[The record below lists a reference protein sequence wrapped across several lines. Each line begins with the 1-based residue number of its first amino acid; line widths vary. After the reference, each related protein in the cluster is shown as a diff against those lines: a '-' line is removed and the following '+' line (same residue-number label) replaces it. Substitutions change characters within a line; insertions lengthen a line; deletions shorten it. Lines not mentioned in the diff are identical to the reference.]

1 MGNLTM
7 KAKLYL
13 LTGFI
18 TIVLIGLG
26 GFSVYSTDHVNEK
39 TTEIA
44 KRWLPM
50 VRVVNEINTMASDY
64 RLMQFQHV
72 ISTSAADMNKEEQ
85 TMKVQQKAIT
95 DKFAECSA
103 LMPSQERKEELAEL
117 QQRWDKYVADSNQ
130 MIAYSK
136 QNQTELA
143 MGVLLGSSVKQYED
157 VSNSFINLGTFASEE
172 ASKASDDGDALYAVT
187 FKSMVGLIFVSIIIT
202 LITMVLFTRSITS
215 RIQDLMFLLER
226 VANGDLKEMVKI
238 RANDELGRLGNAA
251 NRMIESLKDLIH
263 QIQKTSS
270 QVAASSEELTASADQ
285 SAQVTQSIAQSITE
299 VSEMSSKQADAVN
312 ASTAVVEEI
321 SAGVEETAATVGLA
335 SEQSNKAVVAARE
348 GNRKIEGAVGQMHSI
363 EQTVN
368 RSAQVVT
375 KLGQRSKEI
384 GQIVDTIS
392 GIAGQTNL
400 LALNAAIEAARA
412 GEHGKGFAVVAEEVR
427 KLAEQSQEAAKQ
439 IETLIS
445 EIQTDTESAV
455 IAMHEGTEEVKS
467 GTEAVNSAGQAFLQI
482 LEMTEAVSRQS
493 ADIAKTMEEIAQG
506 TQQIVDSVQE
516 IDGSSK
522 SVAAE
527 SQSVSAATEE
537 QSASMEEIAGASRN
551 LATLAQEL
559 QEATTKFQL

>member
-1 MGNLTM
+1 MSKLTM

-13 LTGFI
+13 LTGFVAIILI
-18 TIVLIGLG
+18 TLG
-26 GFSVYSTDHVNEK
+26 AFSMYSSDSVNEK
-39 TTEIA
+39 STEIA

-64 RLMQFQHV
+64 RLLQFQHV
-72 ISTSAADMNKEEQ
+72 LSTSAANMTKEEQ
-85 TMKVQQKAIT
+85 AMEMQQKAIA

-103 LMPSQERKEELAEL
+103 LMPTPERKEELAEL
-117 QQRWDKYVADSNQ
+117 QQRWDQYVVDSSQ

-136 QNQTELA
+136 QNQTEQA
-143 MGVLLGSSVKQYED
+143 MAILLGDSVKQYD
-157 VSNSFINLGTFASEE
+157 NVSQSFLNLAAFASGE
-172 ASKASDDGDALYAVT
+172 AGKASDEGDALYAMT
-187 FKSMVGLIFVSIIIT
+187 SKSLVGLIFVSILIT
-202 LITMVLFTRSITS
+202 LFVMVYFARSITT
-215 RIQDLMFLLER
+215 RIQDLVVLLEK
-226 VANGDLKEMVKI
+226 VSNGDLKEMVRI
-238 RANDELGRLGNAA
+238 RANDELGRLGTAA
-251 NRMIESLKDLIH
+251 NQMIENLKELLH
-263 QIQKTSS
+263 QIQRTSS

-285 SAQVTQSIAQSITE
+285 SAQVTQSVAQSITE

-312 ASTAVVEEI
+312 AATAVVEEI

-335 SEQSNKAVVAARE
+335 SEQSNKAVNAARE
-348 GNRKIEGAVGQMHSI
+348 GNQKIEGAVEQMQNI

-439 IETLIS
+439 IETLIA
-445 EIQTDTESAV
+445 EIQMDTENAV
-455 IAMHEGTEEVKS
+455 VAMNEGTEEVKS
-467 GTEAVNSAGQAFLQI
+467 GTKAVHGAGQAFLLI
-482 LEMTEAVSRQS
+482 LEMTEAVSQQS

-506 TQQIVDSVQE
+506 TQQIVDSIQQ

-551 LATLAQEL
+551 LAVLAQEL
-559 QEATTKFQL
+559 QEATSKFQL